1 MDNVPIHLR
10 STVVLLKKS
19 FPTGLEENE
28 YLAVIQL
35 LYDYMSD
42 RNLAEVLAFVTGKP
56 YESCYNDICG
66 VCHRTLEASVYEFT
80 KNKLYENG
88 YADWMELD

>member
-1 MDNVPIHLR
+1 MDNVPIHLQ

-19 FPTGLEENE
+19 FPTGLKENE

-35 LYDYMSD
+35 LYDGMSD
-42 RNLAEVLAFVTGKP
+42 RNLAEVLSFVTGRS

-66 VCHRTLEASVYEFT
+66 VFHRTLEVSVYEFT
-80 KNKLYENG
+80 KNRLYENG
-88 YADWMELD
+88 YADWIESD